1 MIVILYL
8 LNVGTK
14 AKLYQLSI
22 FSYIFPSQSKRSITS
37 RDNSHRLSGN
47 ETNIPTTPLRTS
59 QSDVSQKRKP
69 FSNRPNV
76 VTSTPRRKPTRNS
89 QFPYTDEGMVEAYA
103 GDAEALPH
111 VHKGHYFNVMNVF
124 GLGGGKCEYSL
135 ANSTADTSFYSPV
148 KPPNRDRKGMKIL
161 RNNLVNDIS
170 INTEH

>member
-1 MIVILYL
+1 MIVM
-8 LNVGTK
+8 LNVE
-14 AKLYQLSI
+14 LQLNWNQSII
-22 FSYIFPSQSKRSITS
+22 FSYTFSSQSKRSITS

-89 QFPYTDEGMVEAYA
+89 QFPYSDEGMVEAYA

-148 KPPNRDRKGMKIL
+148 KPPNRDRKGMTIL
-161 RNNLVNDIS
+161 RNIF
-170 INTEH
+170 II

>member
-1 MIVILYL
+1 MIVFPNLMIVM
-8 LNVGTK
+8 LNVE
-14 AKLYQLSI
+14 LQLNWNQSII
-22 FSYIFPSQSKRSITS
+22 FSYTFSSQSKRSITS

-89 QFPYTDEGMVEAYA
+89 QFPYSDEGMVEAYA

-148 KPPNRDRKGMKIL
+148 KPPNRDRKGMTIL
-161 RNNLVNDIS
+161 RNIF
-170 INTEH
+170 II